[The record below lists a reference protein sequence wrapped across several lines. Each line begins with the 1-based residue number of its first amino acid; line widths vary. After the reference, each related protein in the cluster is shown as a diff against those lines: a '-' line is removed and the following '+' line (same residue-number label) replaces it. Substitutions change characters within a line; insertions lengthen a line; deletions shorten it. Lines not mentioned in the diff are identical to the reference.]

1 MRPRR
6 KFSACAQS
14 RCPQSRYAPPPVCN
28 ALLPYRV
35 FSQDNPS
42 TASQLPDRMWPDS
55 ARCNLCK
62 LVYTSDPQAHRAF
75 PRGHSS
81 GVVRITVIC
90 PGGAARHPVASMGR
104 GDLLLL
110 EYGQSSPFVFSAIL
124 LPIAVSAGTQ
134 TPMTKRACSVS
145 GGHRAATAIEDA
157 STQVKYRREEMP

>member
-90 PGGAARHPVASMGR
+90 PGGAARLRPPAWAGR
-104 GDLLLL
+104 FIAFGIWAKLAFCLFGDLAPNRGVSKNANAHDEASLF
-110 EYGQSSPFVFSAIL
+110 GVWRASS
-124 LPIAVSAGTQ
+124 
-134 TPMTKRACSVS
+134 RD
-145 GGHRAATAIEDA
+145 RD
-157 STQVKYRREEMP
+157 